1 MYLTDSFRSMKTYIP
16 KLIAVFAVLILA
28 QSYAEAQQV
37 PEFLKDPQYRS
48 SREYRKSAEADGNRV
63 WITFENTGYLAG
75 VGEIRGQWPR
85 GSEVNYIGDVSPV
98 LSMEIP
104 VDTDSDGVADTLIQ
118 HSVTTPGDRQGQG
131 ARPGQTEVWAFEPIP
146 GFANMDQE
154 NDRPAISTDEST
166 WPDRWPDQ
174 PTWIAPDGSVE
185 WNGFFGRGIQNAD
198 FETYF
203 WADDHN
209 DRFMQETY
217 GFRPDSTDLT
227 RGGQGLAMSVRGL
240 QWSQFLAQDA
250 MFYIYEITNTSTTT
264 YPRVSVGL
272 VVGTAAGE
280 SANANSGDTQDDLAF
295 FDQGNRIVY
304 SWDAD
309 GTNQDGNDVGYV
321 GYAFMESPGDPN
333 DGIDNDGD
341 GDPNELNVEGFP
353 YTDPA
358 LVGSPANSQFTPQ
371 DFLPRTINEGDP
383 IVLIDQETYERS
395 IVYMGNGPMT
405 VTSQG
410 IEYELSP
417 GITLEET
424 KKTIQGQIDEVT
436 VTEKNLIDEDLD
448 GIIDEDVSLHSQRRY
463 QELNGN
469 VETYAPLYFK
479 NYVGYAEA
487 VGENGTPTRQDSI
500 DYGLLNPM
508 VDEQPNDGIDNDGD
522 WNSLTDDVGADGVSG
537 TGDRGE
543 GDGRPTVGEPNF
555 ENLDV
560 DETDQVGLS
569 SFYYFT
575 PPGAVRLNE
584 DQQVWS
590 AMSPGF
596 FTTNNEL
603 QQNQGSG
610 GVDGDFIF
618 SSGYFRL
625 EPGQTLRFSLALVY
639 GEDLANITNNVQTI
653 QEIYDRNYNFA
664 RPPEKPTLNAAVGD
678 EKVTLYWNSI
688 AEESEDPIL
697 GKDFEGYK
705 LFKSTDPNFLD
716 PDRITDAFGN
726 DALLEPIAQFD
737 LDNGINGLWQPVA
750 DTSTGQNDPSY
761 VYNPDLADRVRGVP
775 FYLGDDTGLQ
785 HSFVDTNVVNGQ
797 TYYYAL
803 VAYDRGSVDFYPAE
817 NNFSVTIREDGSTV
831 TDINVV
837 EVEPN
842 TPVLGYQ
849 AGAVAGEVE
858 HPNGFATGDVF
869 VEVLDPVFLREN
881 SSYEVRFSGDNE
893 LKADQF
899 SIVNNGDIIISDA
912 SIDDAQSNIFD
923 GMRLAFQNDETRLNQ
938 DAMGWADPADSTNI
952 DVLVREGTFS
962 NSPFWR
968 FSGIIAPYDYEI
980 EFGDE
985 ILATSID
992 TVNGVGPSAR
1002 NTPAT
1007 PVNFKITN
1015 TTTGQEVPF
1024 AFDQTQGTDEYAN
1037 GATYA
1042 ELGDREFIYIYD
1054 TFGDSLSPTYEVR
1067 FLYETILGQ
1076 TEREPTGDLPEAGD
1090 TYEIKTYKA
1099 FRPNDTYT
1107 YSTESSKVDEETA
1120 QEMLDQIRVVPN
1132 PYVSAASWEG
1142 KLPPTITSGRGE
1154 RKIQFQNVPENS
1166 TIRIFTVRGELVREL
1181 KHDDSIDR
1189 GYIDWDLRT
1198 RENLD
1203 VAYGIYFYHLEA
1215 PGIGTK
1221 TGKIALI
1228 K

>member
-1 MYLTDSFRSMKTYIP
+1 MKKFIP
-16 KLIAVFAVLILA
+16 KIISVFVLLFLA

-37 PEFLKDPQYRS
+37 PQFLQDPQYRS

-98 LSMEIP
+98 VSLEIP
-104 VDTDSDGVADTLIQ
+104 VDTNNDGVADTLVQ
-118 HSVTTPGDRQGQG
+118 HAVTTPGDRQGQG

-146 GFANMDQE
+146 GFANMDGE
-154 NDRPAISTDEST
+154 NDRPAISIDENT

-174 PTWIAPDGSVE
+174 PTWVAPDGTVE

-209 DRFMQETY
+209 DKFMQENY
-217 GFRPDSTDLT
+217 GFRPDSTDLS

-280 SANANSGDTQDDLAF
+280 PASTGSGDTQDDLAF

-304 SWDAD
+304 SWDAND
-309 GTNQDGNDVGYV
+309 QVDATGQDVGYV

-341 GDPNELNVEGFP
+341 GDPNELNADGFP

-358 LVGSPANSQFTPQ
+358 LVGSQQNSQFNAS
-371 DFLPRTINEGDP
+371 DFQARTINPGDP
-383 IVLIDQETYERS
+383 IILIDEETYERS
-395 IVYMGNGPMT
+395 VVYMENGPMT

-410 IEYELSP
+410 IQYDLTP
-417 GITLEET
+417 GMTLQEA
-424 KKTIQGQIDEVT
+424 KKTIQGQIDAIT
-436 VTEKNLIDEDLD
+436 VTEKNLIDDDLD
-448 GIIDEDVSLHSQRRY
+448 GIIDEDASLHNDRRY
-463 QELNGN
+463 QELDGN
-469 VETYAPLYFK
+469 VAYYPSLYFK
-479 NYVGYAEA
+479 NYVGLAEA
-487 VGENGTPTRQDSI
+487 VGENGTATLQDSI
-500 DYGLLNPM
+500 EYGLLNPM
-508 VDEQPNDGIDNDGD
+508 VDESPYDGIDNDGD
-522 WNSLTDDVGADGVSG
+522 WNALTDDVGADGVSG
-537 TGDRGE
+537 TGDAGE
-543 GDGRPTVGEPNF
+543 GDGVPTVGEPNF
-555 ENLDV
+555 ELLDV

-584 DQQVWS
+584 DQQVWN

-603 QQNQGSG
+603 SAQQPD

-726 DALLEPIAQFD
+726 DALLEPLAQFD
-737 LDNGINGLWQPVA
+737 LDNGINGLWKPA
-750 DTSTGQNDPSY
+750 EDTSNSVQDPAY

-803 VAYDRGSVDFYPAE
+803 VAYDRGSVEFYPAE
-817 NNFSVTIREDGSTV
+817 NNFSVTVRDDGSTV
-831 TDINVV
+831 TDVNVV

-849 AGAVAGEVE
+849 AGSVVGEVE
-858 HPNGFATGDVF
+858 HPSGSATGEVF
-869 VEVLDPVFLREN
+869 VEVLDPVFLREGSN
-881 SSYEVRFSGDNE
+881 YQIRFSGDNE
-893 LKADQF
+893 LQASRF
-899 SIVNNGDIIISDA
+899 SVISDGDVIVSDA
-912 SIDDAQSNIFD
+912 SLSDAQSNIFD
-923 GMRLAFQNDETRLNQ
+923 GMRLSFRNDQTRFNP
-938 DAMGWADPADSTNI
+938 DASGWADEDTNRI
-952 DVLVREGTFS
+952 NVEIRSGQFVNESRWKYSGTPV
-962 NSPFWR
+962 PF
-968 FSGIIAPYDYEI
+968 DYEI
-980 EFGDE
+980 EFSDQFV
-985 ILATSID
+985 ATSID
-992 TVNGVGPSAR
+992 TTLGTGANAIDVPE
-1002 NTPAT
+1002 TDT
-1007 PVNFKITN
+1007 KFKITN
-1015 TTTGQEVPF
+1015 VTTGQEVRF
-1024 AFDQTQGTDEYAN
+1024 AFDESLGDDD
-1037 GATYA
+1037 G
-1042 ELGDREFIYIYD
+1042 ELGDFEYIYIYD
-1054 TFGDSLSPTYEVR
+1054 QVSSDSLAPTFEVT
-1067 FLYETILGQ
+1067 LDYISTGQ
-1076 TEREPTGDLPEAGD
+1076 GRQPSGTLPVSGDI
-1090 TYEIKTYKA
+1090 YEIKTYKA
-1099 FRPNDTYT
+1099 YGTSDSYS
-1107 YSTESSKVDEETA
+1107 YSTESSAVDEETA

-1154 RKIQFQNVPENS
+1154 RKIQFQNVPDNS

-1181 KHDDSIDR
+1181 NHDDSIDR
-1189 GYIDWDLRT
+1189 GYVDWDLRT

-1215 PGIGTK
+1215 PGVGTK

>member
-1 MYLTDSFRSMKTYIP
+1 MYLIDSIRSMKKFIP
-16 KLIAVFAVLILA
+16 NIITAFVILFLM
-28 QSYAEAQQV
+28 QGYAEAQQV

-85 GSEVNYIGDVSPV
+85 GSGVNYIGDVSPV

-104 VDTDSDGVADTLIQ
+104 VDMNNDGVADTLVQ
-118 HSVTTPGDRQGQG
+118 HSITTPGDRTGQG
-131 ARPGQTEVWAFEPIP
+131 PRPGETEVWAFEPMP
-146 GFANMDQE
+146 GFANMDGE

-174 PTWIAPDGSVE
+174 PSWIKPNGSVE

-209 DRFMQETY
+209 DRYMQDEY
-217 GFRPDSTDLT
+217 GFRPDSTDPT

-280 SANANSGDTQDDLAF
+280 PASTASGDTQDDLAF

-304 SWDAD
+304 SWDANGEVNTTGD
-309 GTNQDGNDVGYV
+309 PVGYV

-353 YTDPA
+353 YTDPS
-358 LVGSPANSQFTPQ
+358 LVGPTANTQFSSQ
-371 DFLPRTINEGDP
+371 DFEPRTINEGDP
-383 IVLIDQETYERS
+383 IILIDLQTNERS
-395 IVYMGNGPMT
+395 VVYMGSEPMT

-410 IEYELSP
+410 IQYELSP

-424 KKTIQGQIDEVT
+424 KKTIQGQIDAIT

-448 GIIDEDVSLHSQRRY
+448 GIIDEDESLHSQRRF
-463 QELNGN
+463 QELDGS
-469 VETYAPLYFK
+469 VSTYAPLRFK
-479 NYVGYAEA
+479 NFVGLAES
-487 VGENGTPTRQDSI
+487 VGEGGTATQQDSI

-508 VDEQPNDGIDNDGD
+508 VDESPQDGIDNDGD
-522 WNSLTDDVGADGVSG
+522 WNVLTDDVGADGVSG
-537 TGDRGE
+537 TGDQGE
-543 GDGRPTVGEPNF
+543 GDGRPTRGEPNF
-555 ENLDV
+555 EHLDV

-575 PPGAVRLNE
+575 PPTAVNLGI
-584 DQQVWS
+584 DQQVWD

-603 QQNQGSG
+603 SAQQPD

-639 GEDLANITNNVQTI
+639 GEDLANITSNVQTI

-664 RPPEKPTLNAAVGD
+664 RPPEKPTLKASVGD
-678 EKVTLYWNSI
+678 ERVTLYWNSL
-688 AEESEDPIL
+688 AEDSEDPIL

-737 LDNGINGLWQPVA
+737 LNNGINGLWQPA
-750 DTSTGQNDPSY
+750 EDTSTVGNDPSY

-775 FYLGDDTGLQ
+775 FYLGDDTGLK

-803 VAYDRGSVDFYPAE
+803 AAYDRGSVEFYPAQ
-817 NNFSVTIREDGSTV
+817 NNFSVAIRDDGSAI

-849 AGAVAGEVE
+849 SGNVTGEVE
-858 HPNGFATGDVF
+858 HASGEATGQVF
-869 VEVLDPVFLREN
+869 VEVLDPAFLKED
-881 SSYEVRFSGDNE
+881 SGYEVRFTGSSFD
-893 LKADQF
+893 A
-899 SIVNNGDIIISDA
+899 STYSVVNNGDIIVSDA
-912 SIDDAQSNIFD
+912 SLDDAEAQIFD
-923 GMRLAFQNDETRLNQ
+923 GMRLAFQNDQTRYNP
-938 DAMGWADPADSTNI
+938 DASKWADDNASTIRVNI
-952 DVLVREGTFS
+952 RSGTFVNQS
-962 NSPFWR
+962 RWK
-968 FSGIIAPYDYEI
+968 FSGTPTPYDYDLI
-980 EFGDE
+980 FADQNV
-985 ILATSID
+985 ATSLDTTLGTGSNAID
-992 TVNGVGPSAR
+992 V
-1002 NTPAT
+1002 PAT
-1007 PVNFKITN
+1007 NVNFRIVN
-1015 TTTGQEVPF
+1015 VTTGENVDF
-1024 AFDQTQGTDEYAN
+1024 AFDESLGDEN
-1037 GATYA
+1037 G
-1042 ELGDREFIYIYD
+1042 ELGDDEYIYIYD
-1054 TFGDSLSPTYEVR
+1054 KVAEDSIAATYEIA
-1067 FLYETILGQ
+1067 YEYQNVAGQ
-1076 TEREPTGDLPEAGD
+1076 GSVPTGDLPEAGD
-1090 TYEIKTYKA
+1090 TFELRTYKA
-1099 FRPNDTYT
+1099 FGTGDRYRFTT
-1107 YSTESSKVDEETA
+1107 KSSKVDEETA
-1120 QEMLDQIRVVPN
+1120 QEMLDQVRVVPN

-1154 RKIQFQNVPENS
+1154 RKIQFQNVPDNA
-1166 TIRIFTVRGELVREL
+1166 TIRIFTARGELVREL
-1181 KHDDSIDR
+1181 THEDGIDR
-1189 GYIDWDLRT
+1189 GYVDWDLRS

-1215 PGIGTK
+1215 PGVGTK